1 MAVHDHEVIRLAD
14 KVILLLGE
22 TPEQAKRSLEQGN
35 CTDELLEKA
44 ASELR
49 ITFLDRARRTYVMG
63 AVRDRIATILRRR
76 MRATTKPGLAKRN
89 PTTRKTRI
97 EHTLP
102 PGDRD

>member
-1 MAVHDHEVIRLAD
+1 MAAYDHEVIRLAD

-22 TPEQAKRSLEQGN
+22 TPEQAKRSLEQGGYTN
-35 CTDELLEKA
+35 ALLEKA

-49 ITFLDRARRTYVMG
+49 VTFLDRARHIYVMG
-63 AVRDRIATILRRR
+63 AVRDRITTILRRR
-76 MRATTKPGLAKRN
+76 TRAGTKPGPTKRS
-89 PTTRKTRI
+89 PATRKTRI

>member
-1 MAVHDHEVIRLAD
+1 MAVYDGEVVRLAD
-14 KVILLLGE
+14 KVILLLGA
-22 TPEQAKRSLEQGN
+22 TPEQAKRSLEQGGYTN
-35 CTDELLEKA
+35 ALLEKA

-49 ITFLDRARRTYVMG
+49 ITFLDRARHIYVMG
-63 AVRDRIATILRRR
+63 AVRNRITAILRRR
-76 MRATTKPGLAKRN
+76 THTATKPGLTKRD